1 MHPSPLHF
9 HTMECYQGMLC
20 FLWDVI
26 LVHFIILGRLY
37 LAALHY
43 NENAWRNQAV
53 TKKGEK
59 RYTVLY
65 PKYKKGGHIVRKL
78 MENSSHGK
86 HETILI
92 SYLTAAYYHCL
103 FPGYVEALFTK
114 LWIIVGDS
122 KCIGHLKVRV
132 KSPPPLSSS
141 FEHPVKSKAIS

>member
-1 MHPSPLHF
+1 
-9 HTMECYQGMLC
+9 MLM
-20 FLWDVI
+20 
-26 LVHFIILGRLY
+26 
-37 LAALHY
+37 
-43 NENAWRNQAV
+43 AV

-78 MENSSHGK
+78 MENSSYGM

-103 FPGYVEALFTK
+103 FSGYVETLFTK
-114 LWIIVGDS
+114 LWIVVGDS
-122 KCIGHLKVRV
+122 KCIGHLKARV

-141 FEHPVKSKAIS
+141 FEHPVKSEDISEHKSRFMKVGTTSQ